1 MSEAALHK
9 AVAEFLNW
17 TLKPPFFFT
26 TFPSGG
32 GGKVRGA
39 QLKAMGLK
47 AGVPDIYIAG
57 PGGRT
62 LWIELKTAQGRLSRV
77 QGSIIGTLYLLGHQ
91 VEICRSVQE
100 VQRVVSSWCGY
111 VERKSAA

>member
-1 MSEAALHK
+1 MSEQALHR

-57 PGGRT
+57 PRGKT
-62 LWIELKTAQGRLSRV
+62 LWIELKTAKGRLSPA
-77 QGSIIGTLYLLGHQ
+77 QNHTIEQLAQLDHDWAL
-91 VEICRSVQE
+91 CRSVQD
-100 VQRVVSSWCGY
+100 VQRAVAEWCGY